1 MSITVEDVKAALAQ
15 VIDPNTQKDFVSS
28 KTVRNLKVN
37 GGDISLDIELGYPAK
52 SQIDLIRKSVL
63 DALRVLPGVGNVSV
77 GVSSKIISH
86 TVQRGLKP
94 MSNVKNIIAVASG
107 KG

>member
-15 VIDPNTQKDFVSS
+15 VIDPNTHKDFVSS
-28 KTVRNLKVN
+28 KTVKNLKVD
-37 GGDISLDIELGYPAK
+37 GDDISLDIELGYPAK

-63 DALRVLPGVGNVSV
+63 AALRMLPGVGNVSV

-94 MSNVKNIIAVASG
+94 RAT
-107 KG
+107 